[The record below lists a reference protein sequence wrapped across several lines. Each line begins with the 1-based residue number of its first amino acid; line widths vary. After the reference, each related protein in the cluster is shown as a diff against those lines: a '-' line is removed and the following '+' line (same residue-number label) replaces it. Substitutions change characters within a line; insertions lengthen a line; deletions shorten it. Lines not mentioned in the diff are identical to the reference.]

1 MATTS
6 GNHTRFSSSPDLS
19 DPPSMLSGPTSP
31 AGFGQP
37 KPNGGELDE
46 IVVDPTTIRYDVSG
60 QPLLTKDGLPRR
72 KPGPKP
78 GSRIKRNSTNL
89 EEAGDKP
96 KRTRKPKDPNAPP
109 TQRRR
114 KTAGATDG
122 ENGDTPLRA
131 TGSPAGPSTTTP
143 ASRQPKITDM
153 TTTLN
158 RLEPIPQ
165 REPKRESM
173 PGSMSN
179 ILNAEPELP
188 QSYQQQQQQQQ
199 TQQQQSQQ
207 HPQPQPQPPPR
218 PSVTPRASGT
228 AYDPIRS
235 SNYDPVRETMVS
247 HSYSNTMG
255 SPRGPN
261 STNAIN
267 RASASPSI
275 ASLFCAPPLPNPLSE
290 EIFAPPPAP
299 KQLTAELKKPAAPL
313 STLAASKIE
322 IRPTSITTIG
332 AAGAKRATSKNFSAA
347 SSSPRIHPAK
357 DSLDPLSGR
366 SILDFGRAEPGSE
379 LVVPSIIL
387 NIPLNGETNKYVNFM
402 RMAEE
407 QYGWEA
413 LHPRQAEHKARK
425 ARIAAA
431 SAALAQNDSSREG
444 DEMSVDES
452 DNEDSNV
459 EMGGTSGPDKAADG
473 KPAKKK
479 RHFKEDEYDRD
490 DDFVDDSELLWEEQ
504 AAASRDGFF
513 VYSGPLVREV
523 EKPEPGRYVET
534 LRYHRTKLTRYSG
547 DGLPKRG
554 RGSRGGRGGSRG
566 AATATG
572 RGRGGGPGSRGGITR
587 KPRMTKADRAQ
598 MDREKAER
606 EANANLLK
614 SSNTSTYNVLQP
626 GSPKFADVAV
636 HDTIAVLRKR
646 EAGSGKREEGGV
658 PCMFTPIDSFFIMPT
673 LHPLSA
679 AALFDLKDWVVV
691 VTGGG
696 TGVGLMIAQT
706 LAANGARV
714 YITGRRADVLETSAH
729 VHGSK
734 DKLGENGG
742 AILPL
747 VMDVTNKES
756 IKNAVSKFEAKE
768 RYLNVLVNN
777 AGIFKSR
784 PTASP
789 ADGPEAF
796 GAAMFAEE
804 VEDNWQETFLTNTTP
819 LYFVTAA
826 FLPLLAKA
834 ASSPAKQVGTVI
846 NNASASGL
854 LRMTQRQQYSY
865 NTSKAAALH
874 LTRQMAFDLSHENIN
889 IRVNGLA
896 LGKLSLYTILRRFL
910 STFFSFLSTTPSSG
924 QALISSCRLYV
935 GYFPSEMTTG
945 ASNDENESSH
955 DAEGFRGFMEMM
967 GVKVVKRMGT
977 ARELAS
983 IVLTLAT
990 NEYIWGTVSI
1000 IDGGFALTL
1009 PGNM

>member
-1 MATTS
+1 MATAS
-6 GNHTRFSSSPDLS
+6 GSHMRYSSSPELS
-19 DPPSMLSGPTSP
+19 DPPSMLSAPASP
-31 AGFGQP
+31 NGFSRP
-37 KPNGGELDE
+37 KPNPGELDE

-89 EEAGDKP
+89 EEAGEKP

-114 KTAGATDG
+114 KLAGTADG
-122 ENGDTPLRA
+122 DNGDAPSRA
-131 TGSPAGPSTTTP
+131 TSSPAGHGTGGSMP
-143 ASRQPKITDM
+143 RQTKITE
-153 TTTLN
+153 LAVALG
-158 RLEPIPQ
+158 RLEPMPQ

-173 PGSMSN
+173 PGSMSS
-179 ILNAEPELP
+179 ILNAEPEPP
-188 QSYQQQQQQQQ
+188 QSYQQQQQQP
-199 TQQQQSQQ
+199 QQQP
-207 HPQPQPQPPPR
+207 PQPPQPPPR

-247 HSYSNTMG
+247 HSYSSTIG

-261 STNAIN
+261 NTNAIN

-275 ASLFCAPPLPNPLSE
+275 ASLVDPPVQQNIISPVPSHTSFAPNQQQGHSQPPTQARPQQESGSVPVSPNPFRKE
-290 EIFAPPPAP
+290 FVPPPAP
-299 KQLTAELKKPAAPL
+299 KPPTVELKKATPL
-313 STLAASKIE
+313 SALAASKIE

-332 AAGAKRATSKNFSAA
+332 AAGAKRATSKNYSAT

-357 DSLDPLSGR
+357 ESTDPLPGR

-387 NIPLNGETNKYVNFM
+387 NIPLNGETNKYINFM

-452 DNEDSNV
+452 DNEDSNM

-479 RHFKEDEYDRD
+479 RHFKEDEYDRE

-523 EKPEPGRYVET
+523 EKPEAGR
-534 LRYHRTKLTRYSG
+534 G

-566 AATATG
+566 AAAGTG

-614 SSNTSTYNVLQP
+614 SSNTTTYNVLQP
-626 GSPKFADVAV
+626 GSPKFA
-636 HDTIAVLRKR
+636 
-646 EAGSGKREEGGV
+646 
-658 PCMFTPIDSFFIMPT
+658 
-673 LHPLSA
+673 
-679 AALFDLKDWVVV
+679 
-691 VTGGG
+691 
-696 TGVGLMIAQT
+696 GL
-706 LAANGARV
+706 
-714 YITGRRADVLETSAH
+714 
-729 VHGSK
+729 
-734 DKLGENGG
+734 
-742 AILPL
+742 
-747 VMDVTNKES
+747 
-756 IKNAVSKFEAKE
+756 
-768 RYLNVLVNN
+768 
-777 AGIFKSR
+777 
-784 PTASP
+784 
-789 ADGPEAF
+789 
-796 GAAMFAEE
+796 
-804 VEDNWQETFLTNTTP
+804 
-819 LYFVTAA
+819 
-826 FLPLLAKA
+826 
-834 ASSPAKQVGTVI
+834 
-846 NNASASGL
+846 
-854 LRMTQRQQYSY
+854 
-865 NTSKAAALH
+865 
-874 LTRQMAFDLSHENIN
+874 
-889 IRVNGLA
+889 
-896 LGKLSLYTILRRFL
+896 
-910 STFFSFLSTTPSSG
+910 
-924 QALISSCRLYV
+924 
-935 GYFPSEMTTG
+935 
-945 ASNDENESSH
+945 
-955 DAEGFRGFMEMM
+955 
-967 GVKVVKRMGT
+967 
-977 ARELAS
+977 
-983 IVLTLAT
+983 
-990 NEYIWGTVSI
+990 
-1000 IDGGFALTL
+1000 
-1009 PGNM
+1009 

>member
-1 MATTS
+1 MATAS
-6 GNHTRFSSSPDLS
+6 GNRMRFSSSPDLS

-31 AGFGQP
+31 AGGFAQP

-89 EEAGDKP
+89 EEVGEKP

-114 KTAGATDG
+114 KTTGGVDG
-122 ENGDTPLRA
+122 ENGDAPSRA
-131 TGSPAGPSTTTP
+131 TSSPAGPSIAAP
-143 ASRQPKITDM
+143 ASRQPKITEM
-153 TTTLN
+153 TTTLG

-173 PGSMSN
+173 PGSMSS
-179 ILNAEPELP
+179 ILNAEPEPP
-188 QSYQQQQQQQQ
+188 QSYQQQHQQQQP
-199 TQQQQSQQ
+199 QQ
-207 HPQPQPQPPPR
+207 QPQPPPR

-275 ASLFCAPPLPNPLSE
+275 ASLVDPPVPNIISPVPSNTSFAPNQQQNHPQPQAQSRPQQDPSSVPASPNPFRRD
-290 EIFAPPPAP
+290 FAPPPAP
-299 KQLTAELKKPAAPL
+299 KLPTTTEPKKPAAPL

-322 IRPTSITTIG
+322 IRPASITTIG
-332 AAGAKRATSKNFSAA
+332 AAGAKRATSKNYSAA

-357 DSLDPLSGR
+357 DSLEPLPGR

-379 LVVPSIIL
+379 VVVPSIIL

-452 DNEDSNV
+452 DNEDSNI
-459 EMGGTSGPDKAADG
+459 EMGGTSGPDKATDG

-523 EKPEPGRYVET
+523 EKPEPGR
-534 LRYHRTKLTRYSG
+534 G

-566 AATATG
+566 AAATTG

-614 SSNTSTYNVLQP
+614 SSNAASYNVLQP
-626 GSPKFADVAV
+626 GSPKFA
-636 HDTIAVLRKR
+636 
-646 EAGSGKREEGGV
+646 
-658 PCMFTPIDSFFIMPT
+658 
-673 LHPLSA
+673 
-679 AALFDLKDWVVV
+679 
-691 VTGGG
+691 
-696 TGVGLMIAQT
+696 GL
-706 LAANGARV
+706 
-714 YITGRRADVLETSAH
+714 
-729 VHGSK
+729 
-734 DKLGENGG
+734 
-742 AILPL
+742 
-747 VMDVTNKES
+747 
-756 IKNAVSKFEAKE
+756 
-768 RYLNVLVNN
+768 
-777 AGIFKSR
+777 
-784 PTASP
+784 
-789 ADGPEAF
+789 
-796 GAAMFAEE
+796 
-804 VEDNWQETFLTNTTP
+804 
-819 LYFVTAA
+819 
-826 FLPLLAKA
+826 
-834 ASSPAKQVGTVI
+834 
-846 NNASASGL
+846 
-854 LRMTQRQQYSY
+854 
-865 NTSKAAALH
+865 
-874 LTRQMAFDLSHENIN
+874 
-889 IRVNGLA
+889 
-896 LGKLSLYTILRRFL
+896 
-910 STFFSFLSTTPSSG
+910 
-924 QALISSCRLYV
+924 
-935 GYFPSEMTTG
+935 
-945 ASNDENESSH
+945 
-955 DAEGFRGFMEMM
+955 
-967 GVKVVKRMGT
+967 
-977 ARELAS
+977 
-983 IVLTLAT
+983 
-990 NEYIWGTVSI
+990 
-1000 IDGGFALTL
+1000 
-1009 PGNM
+1009 